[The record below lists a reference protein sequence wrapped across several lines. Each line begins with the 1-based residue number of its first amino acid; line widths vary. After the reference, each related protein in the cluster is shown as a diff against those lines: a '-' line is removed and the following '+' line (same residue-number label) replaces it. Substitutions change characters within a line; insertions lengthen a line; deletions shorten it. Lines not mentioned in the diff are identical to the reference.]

1 MLVEKINSNI
11 KNIGF
16 SQDRLSASRIIK
28 RVPVSELKYGPRN
41 DYYRGDIFFTY
52 NDDWLAE
59 TILYFTRRDKKST
72 KRAIHVGIIEDEST
86 CLETTN
92 KTITRTK
99 LKDKYL
105 NNSKFRLY
113 IRRPKEMAEDL
124 KDEFIN
130 KAKTAM
136 GTRYARALLVVMAL
150 RNSPLGRLVDEVY
163 NYRYFDL
170 VANACKNV
178 SSKLYKKGTLMC
190 SEHLANTFKA
200 LDKWTPHNTGI
211 LTRPS
216 PAINPQ
222 QIFEAEEL
230 FEPTIIQIR

>member
-1 MLVEKINSNI
+1 MLAVKVKSNN

-16 SQDRLSASRIIK
+16 AQGGINASRIIK
-28 RVPVSELKYGPRN
+28 RVSPSELKYGPRN

-86 CLETTN
+86 CIETTN

-105 NNSKFRLY
+105 NNEKFRLY

-130 KAKTAM
+130 RAKTAM

-150 RNSPLGRLVDEVY
+150 RNSPLGHLIDEVY
-163 NYRYFDL
+163 NYKYFDL
-170 VANACKNV
+170 VANACKDV
-178 SSKLYKKGTLMC
+178 SSRLYKKGTLMC
-190 SEHLANTFKA
+190 SEYLANTFKA
-200 LDKWTPHNTGI
+200 LDSWIPHNQGI
-211 LTRPS
+211 LKRPS